1 MPGRQYVWVK
11 IVIMRLVLG
20 ISSIRRND
28 QMPIKKNRLC
38 LARRQPGSIV
48 ILALAVLILL
58 GAGRFGSNIGAAAP
72 TAREDQAKPSD
83 VGSIEATLA
92 ALYDTISG
100 PAGPRDWGRL
110 RSLFLP
116 WARLIPSGRKPDG
129 ATVARVLSV
138 DEFITAIERNVKDE
152 GFFEQ
157 EISRRIDKFGAVAH
171 VFSTYE
177 SRHAK
182 SDAKPFARGIN
193 SIQLFFDG
201 KRWWVVTIFW
211 DSERPDQ
218 PIPAE
223 YLPRTK

>member
-1 MPGRQYVWVK
+1 
-11 IVIMRLVLG
+11 
-20 ISSIRRND
+20 
-28 QMPIKKNRLC
+28 MPIKGNRFAEVRWLSG
-38 LARRQPGSIV
+38 LIMM
-48 ILALAVLILL
+48 LALAAMMIV
-58 GAGRFGSNIGAAAP
+58 GAGRYSSNLAEAAP
-72 TAREDQAKPSD
+72 AAREVQAKPSD
-83 VGSIEATLA
+83 VASIDATVA

-100 PAGPRDWGRL
+100 PAGARDWDRL

-116 WARLIPSGRKPDG
+116 GARLIPSGRKPDG
-129 ATVARVLSV
+129 TTVARVLTV
-138 DEFITAIERNVKDE
+138 DEFITAIERNVKE
-152 GFFEQ
+152 QGFFEQ

-171 VFSTYE
+171 VFSSYE

-182 SDAKPFARGIN
+182 SDAKPFVRGIN

-223 YLPRTK
+223 YLPRK